1 MKKQPTEKILF
12 LREYAP
18 FIEVLQDAGFE
29 TTVLHEIP
37 GDMEK
42 VIWSE
47 RPKLIILFM
56 DGLDYNG
63 MDPVRYIPGKYLS
76 MTLSVSSAISPSDLL
91 IEVVYRFEH
100 DGFMEGHGKTL
111 CLKKR
116 KSE

>member
-1 MKKQPTEKILF
+1 LKKQPRQKILF

-18 FIEVLQDAGFE
+18 FIEVLEHAGFE
-29 TTVLHEIP
+29 TTVIHEIP

-63 MDPVRYIPGKYLS
+63 MDPAGCVPAIYLS
-76 MTLSVSSAISPSDLL
+76 MTLSVSSAISTSDLL
-91 IEVVYRFEH
+91 KEVEYRL
-100 DGFMEGHGKTL
+100 GMTVLGARL
-111 CLKKR
+111 
-116 KSE
+116 